1 MARKKLSPEATV
13 MPLANQGTLVGE
25 LVKVETK
32 KSKAGKDYVIG
43 NLRIAGQYF
52 NYKTGTIEEND
63 HPATV
68 DIIAFN
74 GAGKALDDAGIE
86 SVVLVT
92 FSVGS
97 STWTSPKGHEEHS
110 TQLNIQT
117 CQVLS

>member
-52 NYKTGTIEEND
+52 N
-63 HPATV
+63 
-68 DIIAFN
+68 
-74 GAGKALDDAGIE
+74 
-86 SVVLVT
+86 
-92 FSVGS
+92 
-97 STWTSPKGHEEHS
+97 
-110 TQLNIQT
+110 
-117 CQVLS
+117 

>member
-1 MARKKLSPEATV
+1 MLFRS
-13 MPLANQGTLVGE
+13 
-25 LVKVETK
+25 LVKSETK
-32 KSKAGKDYVIG
+32 KSKAGNDYVIG
-43 NLRIAGQYF
+43 SLRVAGQHF
-52 NYKTGTIEEND
+52 NYKTGTVDANA
-63 HPATV
+63 HTATV

-74 GAGKALDDAGIE
+74 GAGSALDDAAIG